1 MISYLAPKV
10 TGAGPGDSHRHLKD
24 SSVHA
29 DLHLMDLCMKQ
40 SISHFGTRERSSSH
54 RLG

>member
-29 DLHLMDLCMKQ
+29 DLHLMDLCMMKVFH
-40 SISHFGTRERSSSH
+40 ILELENGRVPID
-54 RLG
+54 